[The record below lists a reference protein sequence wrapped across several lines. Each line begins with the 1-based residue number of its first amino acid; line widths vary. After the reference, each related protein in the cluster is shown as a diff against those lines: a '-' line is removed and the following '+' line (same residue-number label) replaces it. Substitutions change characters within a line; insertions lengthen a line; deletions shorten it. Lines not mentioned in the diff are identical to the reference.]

1 MARKQDQTTRDIL
14 QRLNIVAEYRELG
27 VAVVDGDPDGEGWI
41 PCHAYGRDDSNPSA
55 AICISDGAYKDH
67 GGDGANLSL
76 WDFAAEKAGRFKDW
90 KEAKEHYAEKAG
102 VALPKRKNAKFDE
115 HLEPMPWATDLV
127 WIWCAV
133 HKPGVTPEAIQAFGG
148 YLARYRDQYTVIVL
162 PIRSYDAPAGKPV
175 GAVLF
180 NAGGGEL
187 PIWNKGS
194 DEPTWAKM
202 KTTAG
207 SEGGW
212 IGPAASFDS
221 LESWQ
226 RVIKCEGVSD
236 AMAIYSAMSDADRF
250 STTVITNSGGCNE
263 HPPVGGLKIF
273 AGKRAYVIHDAD
285 MPGQYGATGDP
296 QFGPSEHSTAKL
308 GWAPAIAREAA
319 ECRNVVL
326 PFQIEQKHGKDVR
339 DYLADGHTFAD
350 LVTLAEASPTI
361 AAGQLVSN
369 ESAED
374 PHRLAGVYL
383 ARNGT
388 DATTGLRTVVFWR
401 DEFHRWIDGSYH
413 AVPIEEMR
421 SSVVL
426 CIKQEFDR
434 MNIAE
439 QLESSKTIP
448 ETRKVTGRLVSDVL
462 LALRSMTV
470 IGFNKEQ
477 PHWLGDDDHEWPT
490 SEVMTFRNG
499 NLHLPSYIAEKDEAE
514 CLKPL
519 TPQLFNSNSVKYAF
533 DFRPAEPLKW
543 FEFLRSV
550 WPNDQESIDCLQ
562 EWFGYC
568 LTQET
573 KHHKLLMIV
582 GVKRSGKGT
591 IARVLEK
598 LIGSGNYISPKL
610 SSLGT
615 PYGLWPFVGKSL
627 AIFSDVRLSG
637 RVDTAPI
644 IETLLS
650 ITGED
655 HQTIDRK
662 FLSSLTVRLRTRI
675 VILSND
681 LPNMQDPSGAIVSR
695 MLLLKTVKSFIDEE
709 NKDLEA
715 ELTPELPGILCWA
728 IAGYE
733 RLQRNGRFTQP
744 SSSAEASEEFDRIS
758 SPISTFVK
766 EACVTGDH
774 RTVRNKDLYDAW
786 KRWATE
792 EGLKEPGSSSQ
803 FFRKLRSAVPSIILV
818 RPRSGE
824 AGGQQ
829 RSYRGIGLRGDLFE

>member
-27 VAVVDGDPDGEGWI
+27 VAVVDGDPDCEGWI

-55 AICISDGAYKDH
+55 AICISDGVYKDH

-76 WDFAAEKAGRFKDW
+76 WDFAAEKAGKFKDW

-102 VALPKRKNAKFDE
+102 VALPKRKHAKFDE
-115 HLEPMPWATDLV
+115 HLRPMPWSHDLV

-180 NAGGGEL
+180 NAGGGDL

-221 LESWQ
+221 LDSWQ
-226 RVIKCEGVSD
+226 RAIKCEGVSD
-236 AMAIYSAMSDADRF
+236 ALAIYSSMSDGDRF
-250 STTVITNSGGCNE
+250 ATTVITNSGGCNE

-273 AGKRAYVIHDAD
+273 AGKRAFVIHDAD

-296 QFGPSEHSTAKL
+296 QFGPSEHSTQKL
-308 GWAPAIAREAA
+308 GWAPAIAREAV

-339 DYLADGHTFAD
+339 DYFADGHTFSD
-350 LVTLAEASPTI
+350 LVNLAEASPTI

-401 DEFHRWIDGSYH
+401 DEFHRWVDGRYQSIQ
-413 AVPIEEMR
+413 IEEMR

-434 MNIAE
+434 LNIIE
-439 QLESSKTIP
+439 QMESSKAVP
-448 ETRKVTGRLVSDVL
+448 ETRKVTCKLVSDVL

-470 IGFNKEQ
+470 IRFSNEQ
-477 PHWLGDDDHEWPT
+477 PHWIDGDG
-490 SEVMTFRNG
+490 SELPAKEIITFHNG
-499 NLHLPSYIAEKDEAE
+499 NLHLPSYLDDKYDA
-514 CLKPL
+514 CLTAL
-519 TPQLFNSNSVKYAF
+519 TPKLFQANSVNYSF
-533 DFRPAEPLKW
+533 DFNPPEPTRW
-543 FEFLRSV
+543 FDFLRSI
-550 WPNDQESIDCLQ
+550 WPNDEESIRCLQ

-582 GVKRSGKGT
+582 GIKRSGKGT
-591 IARVLEK
+591 IARMLEK
-598 LIGSGNYISPKL
+598 LIGDGNYINPKL

-615 PYGLWPFVGKSL
+615 QYGLWSFVGKSV
-627 AIFSDVRLSG
+627 AIFPDVRLSG

-662 FLSSLTVRLRTRI
+662 FLPSLTVRLRTRI
-675 VILSND
+675 VIMSND
-681 LPNMQDPSGAIVSR
+681 LPDMQDASGAIVSR
-695 MLLLKTVKSFIDEE
+695 MILLRTKKSFIDQE
-709 NKDLEA
+709 NKELED

-728 IAGYE
+728 IEGYA
-733 RLQRNGRFTQP
+733 RLKKNGKFTQP
-744 SSSAEASEEFDRIS
+744 SSSVEATEEFDRLS
-758 SPISTFVK
+758 SPIATFVK
-766 EACVTGDH
+766 ERCITGSH
-774 RTVRNKDLYDAW
+774 RTVRGKDLYDAW
-786 KRWATE
+786 VAWTKE
-792 EGLKEPGSSSQ
+792 EGRKEPGSLSQ
-803 FFRKLRSAVPSIILV
+803 FFRKLRSAVPDV
-818 RPRSGE
+818 ETYRPRTNSDDYRS
-824 AGGQQ
+824 